1 MAGTEAERSDFMI
14 HITTRQ
20 FIGVALAGLAT
31 GVVVWLCG
39 WLFNSIVFGPLLCH
53 DSASSQCAAAP
64 AYSEVAAL
72 VVATGVGVFGL
83 VRLQV
88 FRPLLVGLAAALSL
102 WGVLAVLMG
111 GSWLAGIGVLAILY
125 ALAYLLYAWIARIR
139 SLIMAV
145 IIVVIVLVLIRYLLT
160 T

>member
-1 MAGTEAERSDFMI
+1 MAVLETDRPEFMI
-14 HITTRQ
+14 HMTTRQ
-20 FIGVALAGLAT
+20 LIGVAITGLVT
-31 GVVVWLCG
+31 GVVAWLSA
-39 WLFNSIVFGPLLCH
+39 WLLSSIVFGPLLCH
-53 DSASSQCAAAP
+53 DTASSQCAAAP

-111 GSWLAGIGVLAILY
+111 DSWLVGVSVLAVLY
-125 ALAYLLYAWIARIR
+125 ALAYALYAWIARIR
-139 SLIMAV
+139 SLLMAV
-145 IIVVIVLVLIRYLLT
+145 IIVVVVLVLIRYLLT